1 MNKSMVIASLSL
13 MVFIPGMMPAQ
24 DLATLLHQAQKEE
37 KSFHDPEALSK
48 YREVLEIQPNNLHA
62 LCRTS
67 ELYSLIGKRLSNK
80 TDQKNYFLS
89 GRHYAQLAL
98 KANPNSSA
106 ANLAM
111 ALAMGRIALIS
122 SGEEKVRAGKEIKTY
137 AEKAIRLDP
146 KNYKAYHI
154 LGKWQY
160 EVSDLNPVEKFL
172 MKMVYGELPAA
183 SLEDAQRYYEKSKQ
197 INPGFLI
204 NYLELARVYGKKE
217 QYAKA
222 REMIKTMLSLPTS
235 TSDDPRIRQLG
246 KEMLEELD

>member
-1 MNKSMVIASLSL
+1 
-13 MVFIPGMMPAQ
+13 
-24 DLATLLHQAQKEE
+24 
-37 KSFHDPEALSK
+37 
-48 YREVLEIQPNNLHA
+48 
-62 LCRTS
+62 
-67 ELYSLIGKRLSNK
+67 
-80 TDQKNYFLS
+80 
-89 GRHYAQLAL
+89 
-98 KANPNSSA
+98 
-106 ANLAM
+106 M

-146 KNYKAYHI
+146 KIYKAYHI

-183 SLEDAQRYYEKSKQ
+183 SLEDAKRYYEKSKQ

-217 QYAKA
+217 QYSKA
-222 REMIKTMLSLPTS
+222 REMINTMLSLPTS

>member
-24 DLATLLHQAQKEE
+24 DLATILHQAQKEE

-48 YREVLEIQPNNLHA
+48 YREALEIQPNNLHA

-89 GRHYAQLAL
+89 GRRYAQLAL
-98 KANPNSSA
+98 KTDPNSSA

-122 SGEEKVRAGKEIKTY
+122 SGEEKVRAGKEIKSY

-204 NYLELARVYGKKE
+204 NYLELARVYSKKE

-222 REMIKTMLSLPTS
+222 REMINTMLSLPTS

-246 KEMLEELD
+246 KEMLEQLD